1 MFNHGTVTAMLF
13 LLVGVIYD
21 RAHHRDIDGFGG
33 LASIMPIY
41 TGWVALAFFAAMGL
55 PGLSAFIS
63 EVLVLLGGW
72 RNYPLLTAV
81 AASAVVLTAGYMLWA
96 MQRVWL
102 GKPNEKYLNLPDINP
117 REIAMLVPLGIIVVV
132 LGVYPHAILDLI
144 DTSLQHLNSTVLA
157 AGKAA
162 GAVAAA
168 APGAVTR

>member
-1 MFNHGTVTAMLF
+1 MPTAPSA
-13 LLVGVIYD
+13 VIAAARHVNA
-21 RAHHRDIDGFGG
+21 RAI
-33 LASIMPIY
+33 
-41 TGWVALAFFAAMGL
+41 AAACGARSRA
-55 PGLSAFIS
+55 GS
-63 EVLVLLGGW
+63 
-72 RNYPLLTAV
+72 RAV

-168 APGAVTR
+168 APGAVIR

>member
-1 MFNHGTVTAMLF
+1 MKPL
-13 LLVGVIYD
+13 
-21 RAHHRDIDGFGG
+21 DGPRGQCG
-33 LASIMPIY
+33 KCIA
-41 TGWVALAFFAAMGL
+41 
-55 PGLSAFIS
+55 
-63 EVLVLLGGW
+63 EVLSFEELVFLDAND
-72 RNYPLLTAV
+72 RNV
-81 AASAVVLTAGYMLWA
+81 RVDGIRGIDV
-96 MQRVWL
+96 QRVWL